1 MWHLYVLSLVW
12 WSTKVQPWNATPK
25 HWHDIH
31 SLTRGSMWKTTEQ
44 KKAAGPDVVRVK
56 ADCGQPTQALDLMG
70 KLLLDPGPLALTM
83 QQAT

>member
-1 MWHLYVLSLVW
+1 
-12 WSTKVQPWNATPK
+12 
-25 HWHDIH
+25 
-31 SLTRGSMWKTTEQ
+31 MWKTTEQ